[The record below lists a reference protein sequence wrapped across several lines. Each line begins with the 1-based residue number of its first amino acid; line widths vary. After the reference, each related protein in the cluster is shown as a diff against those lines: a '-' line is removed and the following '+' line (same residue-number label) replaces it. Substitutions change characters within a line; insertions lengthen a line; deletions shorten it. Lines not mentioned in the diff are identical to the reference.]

1 MVGFTVIRSMS
12 SNPVSMPSA
21 RDLMTRYV
29 LMLPSTAHFG
39 DLVELMF
46 KNKVSAIVI
55 NNPDTQSYYIISHT
69 NVIEFLQQSKDQPDR
84 IFDMPLKAIMKSPV
98 DIIDQNISIDKAIR
112 LMNERG
118 HKRLVLGKNGIPTGI
133 ISTRDI
139 LLWNNRFFKPGKP
152 IMLLVLDNESSILI
166 AKHKFIEN
174 LTREINDDLVEI
186 YGGALASIN
195 TITNE
200 VIRADGKMRIIQK
213 DNFSVLFEPREKI
226 TGILVTTQNNIE
238 LRRRLYAFVESF
250 SDHHKIRF
258 DSDNYSQMP
267 KVEIDISK
275 WIPHFEI

>member
-1 MVGFTVIRSMS
+1 MS
-12 SNPVSMPSA
+12 SNPVTMPSA

-29 LMLPSTAHFG
+29 LMLPSTAVFG
-39 DLVELMF
+39 ELVDLMY

-55 NNPDTQSYYIISHT
+55 NNPETQSYFIISHT
-69 NVIEFLQQSKDQPDR
+69 DVIEFLQKRRNNTQDL
-84 IFDMPLKAIMKSPV
+84 FTVPLKTIMKSPV
-98 DIIDQNISIDKAIR
+98 QIIDQNISIDKAIR

-166 AKHKFIEN
+166 AKHKFKEN

-200 VIRADGKMRIIQK
+200 VIHADGKMRIIQK
-213 DNFSVLFEPREKI
+213 DKFSVLFEPREKI
-226 TGILVTTQNNIE
+226 TGILVTTHNNIE

-250 SDHHKIRF
+250 SEHHKNRF
-258 DSDNYSQMP
+258 DSENYSQIP

-275 WIPHFEI
+275 WIPQFKF